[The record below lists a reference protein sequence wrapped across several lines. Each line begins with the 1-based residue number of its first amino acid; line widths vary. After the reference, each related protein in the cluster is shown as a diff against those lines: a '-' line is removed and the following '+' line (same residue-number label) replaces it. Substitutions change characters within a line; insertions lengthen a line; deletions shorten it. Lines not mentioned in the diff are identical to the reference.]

1 MPASLAAV
9 SASKEAFVQ
18 AVGGCY
24 EKSPWVAERAF
35 AQGPFESVTALAA
48 AMKQTLANATD
59 DEVLSL
65 LRAHPDLAGKAA
77 LKGDVTAESASEQ
90 ARAGLGSL
98 TAEELSKTNFTER
111 ALHGQVRLPFIL
123 AVRNASKRV
132 IFAALERRMAG
143 DTGGACRSVGPG
155 PQDRLAAVV
164 GCGRRQR
171 QGFSDLPR
179 PRRRVRHAGG
189 GHGRH
194 IDALR

>member
-65 LRAHPDLAGKAA
+65 LRAHPDLAGRAA
-77 LKGDVTAESASEQ
+77 
-90 ARAGLGSL
+90 
-98 TAEELSKTNFTER
+98 
-111 ALHGQVRLPFIL
+111 
-123 AVRNASKRV
+123 
-132 IFAALERRMAG
+132 
-143 DTGGACRSVGPG
+143 
-155 PQDRLAAVV
+155 
-164 GCGRRQR
+164 
-171 QGFSDLPR
+171 
-179 PRRRVRHAGG
+179 
-189 GHGRH
+189 
-194 IDALR
+194 